1 MNESL
6 RVLIVE
12 DSEDDARLY
21 FRELEEFGYNPT
33 FQRVHTREDLIAAL
47 GRQSWDIVIANP
59 SMPHLR
65 GPELVDLLKERE
77 LDLPYIFVT
86 NNNVEGGA
94 QSQFADGTAKY
105 VAKEDRKQILTA
117 VERELHEAAERKRR
131 KQVEEKLRYLI
142 EYDPLTNLPN
152 RELFHERLERA
163 VEEARAE
170 KKSLVLLLMGL
181 DRFKEINHTL
191 GPRSGDLLLKEVGY
205 RFENVLKR
213 FSTKSRLGGDEFA
226 TFLPGSAKEEALR
239 VGNKILETLEVPF
252 MIDDLPIDL
261 GGSIGIAC
269 YPEHGE
275 TADLLLR
282 RAGVAMYLAKQHGHS
297 CSVYD
302 SANDPYNQQR
312 LAILGGLRN
321 AIEQNQLVLHY
332 QPRISFQTAHA
343 TGVEALLRWHHPQ
356 LGLIPPDQFVPLAE
370 RTGLIHALSLWVL
383 KASLDQCRAWH
394 QAGLDLSVAVN
405 LSPRNLHDPQLPE
418 HIGEMLA
425 SRGLSAGSL
434 ELEITESV
442 IMSDP
447 VRAMEVLT
455 ELNRMGIRV
464 FIDDFGN
471 GYSSLGYLKKLPVFG
486 IKIDKS
492 FVIHMA
498 ADENDAVI
506 VRSTIELGHNLG
518 LRVIAEGVERKEIWE
533 RLGHLGCDE
542 AQGYYFSPAIPPN
555 ELSRWMRKSPWGL
568 LCNSEAVS

>member
-1 MNESL
+1 MNEPL

-21 FRELEEFGYNPT
+21 FRELEEVGYNPT
-33 FQRVHTREDLIAAL
+33 FQWVHTREDLIAAL

-59 SMPHLR
+59 SIPHLR
-65 GPELVDLLKERE
+65 DTELVDLLKERE
-77 LDLPYIFVT
+77 LDLPFIFVS
-86 NNNVEGGA
+86 NNNVEPGA
-94 QSQFADGTAKY
+94 KSQIMDRALKY
-105 VAKEDRKQILTA
+105 IPKDDRTQILTA
-117 VERELHEAAERKRR
+117 VERELRKAAERKRR

-163 VEEARAE
+163 IEEARA
-170 KKSLVLLLMGL
+170 KNKSLALLLMGL

-226 TFLPGSAKEEALR
+226 TFLPGTVKEEALR
-239 VGNKILETLEVPF
+239 VGSKILETLEVPF

-269 YPEHGE
+269 FPEHGE

-282 RAGVAMYLAKQHGHS
+282 RAGVAMYLAKQHGHG

-332 QPRISFQTAHA
+332 QPRISFQTGHA

-383 KASLDQCRAWH
+383 KTGLDQCRVWR
-394 QAGLDLSVAVN
+394 QVGLDLSVAVN

-418 HIGEMLA
+418 HIAEMLA

-455 ELNRMGIRV
+455 ELNRMGIKV

-471 GYSSLGYLKKLPVFG
+471 GYSSLGYLKKLPVDG

-555 ELSRWMRKSPWGL
+555 ELRRWMSESPWGL
-568 LCNSEAVS
+568 ARNSEAVS